1 MFKVL
6 HVRFTPFCNNCTFL
20 RFRMIFSRTFPVV
33 LCYVAGAPLQ
43 GLGCDML
50 QVGSTNDPSTSGD
63 YNLIADHLRELA
75 DEAAQQNPPIR
86 M

>member
-1 MFKVL
+1 MNRARTMFKVL
-6 HVRFTPFCNNCTFL
+6 HVSPVIS
-20 RFRMIFSRTFPVV
+20 MIYFVFYTARLQCSSPVA
-33 LCYVAGAPLQ
+33 VAQQQ

-63 YNLIADHLRELA
+63 YDIIVKDLRELA
-75 DEAAQQNPPIR
+75 DEAAKQNPPIR